1 MDLAKF
7 QDKIDRQIAEAQDRR
22 RFDRLG
28 GQALRDI
35 HLHDISRYE
44 LPKTVSR
51 NAKDSNSSKN
61 GGGDKR
67 QFDLQKSKKYG
78 DIALRL
84 FKAEHAIKKN
94 KEAAQYRQVSNNLAK
109 NPLQVAPQRYNVR
122 ASDGDLSFETPPG
135 KNRKPAPL
143 SNKIVKSEVDFL
155 LGYGGGRPSVM
166 TTKPRDITL
175 SQSN

>member
-1 MDLAKF
+1 MEQAAKMRQDEIQKEKELRLLQLRKDHIPIERMDLAKF

-51 NAKDSNSSKN
+51 NAKASLNSNSSK
-61 GGGDKR
+61 GDKR
-67 QFDLQKSKKYG
+67 QFDLHKSKKYG

-84 FKAEHAIKKN
+84 FKAENAFKKN
-94 KEAAQYRQVSNNLAK
+94 
-109 NPLQVAPQRYNVR
+109 
-122 ASDGDLSFETPPG
+122 
-135 KNRKPAPL
+135 
-143 SNKIVKSEVDFL
+143 
-155 LGYGGGRPSVM
+155 
-166 TTKPRDITL
+166 
-175 SQSN
+175 